1 LFDESCIREIACQGA
16 RGEHI
21 GNIPENLV
29 DIFLLKADARQ
40 QLGEWYAAK
49 EVYKDLLELSS
60 GVPRWII
67 GGVMATIVSGYC
79 SEWLRL

>member
-1 LFDESCIREIACQGA
+1 
-16 RGEHI
+16 
-21 GNIPENLV
+21 
-29 DIFLLKADARQ
+29 LKADARQ